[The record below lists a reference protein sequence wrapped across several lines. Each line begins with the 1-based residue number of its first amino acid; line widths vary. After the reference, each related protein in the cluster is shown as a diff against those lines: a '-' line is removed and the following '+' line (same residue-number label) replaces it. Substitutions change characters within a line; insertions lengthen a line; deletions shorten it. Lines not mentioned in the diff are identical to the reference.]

1 MIVGLLVAAAL
12 QTAVP
17 QARPTTVRKAPVAK
31 QTARVVARTD
41 KPVVTKKAAPRPRN
55 VARVVIDA
63 GHGGVDPGGP
73 MLLRNGMREKD
84 ITLQLALKLGH
95 ALRLRGIDVVFT
107 RKHDTLI
114 ALADRGRI
122 ANQAGGDVFIS
133 IHVNAAN
140 RHWKNPGAA
149 RGFETFFLAEART
162 EDARRVEAM
171 ENEALRFEGP
181 SNIEP
186 SDPLGFILKDMEQNQ
201 YLRESSE
208 FADIV
213 QKGLAK
219 VHPGPNRGV
228 KQAGFHVL
236 STTLMPAILV
246 EVGFGTN
253 SSEAAY
259 LSSTVRQEALART
272 IADATSEYLERYQRR
287 VGNPG
292 PTGSH
297 D

>member
-1 MIVGLLVAAAL
+1 MIVGFLVAAAL

-17 QARPTTVRKAPVAK
+17 QARQPTVRKPPAAN
-31 QTARVVARTD
+31 QTARVGARAA
-41 KPVVTKKAAPRPRN
+41 KPTGAATTPKKRN
-55 VARVVIDA
+55 VARVVLDA
-63 GHGGVDPGGP
+63 GHGGVDPGAPLSSRAG
-73 MLLRNGMREKD
+73 LYEKH
-84 ITLQLALKLGH
+84 IALQIALKIGD
-95 ALRLRGIDVVFT
+95 ALRQRGIDVVFT
-107 RKHDTLI
+107 RKRDTLI
-114 ALADRGRI
+114 ALADRGRM
-122 ANQAGGDVFIS
+122 ANQANGDVFIS

-140 RHWKNPGAA
+140 KHWKNPGAA
-149 RGFETFFLAEART
+149 RGFETYFLAEART

-181 SNIEP
+181 SNIDAG
-186 SDPLGFILKDMEQNQ
+186 DPLGFILKDMEQNQ

-213 QKGLAK
+213 QRGLAT

-259 LSSTVRQEALART
+259 LSSTVRQQALARV
-272 IADATSEYLERYQRR
+272 IADATKAYLDRYQRR

-292 PTGSH
+292 SMGSH